1 MKCARACDMVKL
13 QNEAERAK
21 ARSAFYVRRQSMA
34 STGPDCATCWK
45 RGSCA
50 MARDGGF
57 CTAWQS
63 REPQPRGQD
72 WAEAWSR
79 GEEE

>member
-1 MKCARACDMVKL
+1 
-13 QNEAERAK
+13 
-21 ARSAFYVRRQSMA
+21 MA
-34 STGPDCATCWK
+34 STEPDCRTCWK

-57 CTAWQS
+57 CMAWQS
-63 REPQPRGQD
+63 REPQPRGLD
-72 WAEAWSR
+72 WADAWSR

>member
-1 MKCARACDMVKL
+1 MT
-13 QNEAERAK
+13 
-21 ARSAFYVRRQSMA
+21 
-34 STGPDCATCWK
+34 STGPDCHTCWK
-45 RGSCA
+45 RSSCA

-57 CTAWQS
+57 CMAWQS

-79 GEEE
+79 GEEEGRTTKSPILSTIREPGSGCG

>member
-1 MKCARACDMVKL
+1 
-13 QNEAERAK
+13 
-21 ARSAFYVRRQSMA
+21 MA
-34 STGPDCATCWK
+34 STGPDCRTCWK

-63 REPQPRGQD
+63 REPQPRGKDQAD
-72 WAEAWSR
+72 AWSR